1 MNVRA
6 LGQSFALTAVA
17 VGLIAAGCA
26 RTIDGEAVA
35 NETDR
40 AAYVSSVSSSAAA
53 ATSARA
59 HTAKVTVCGGFFRS
73 AVDVKFKLSAFSREL
88 EAQQDREA
96 ARTKARAAA
105 TALSSAATTVTDA
118 LRDNPSIPA
127 VLNSALSE
135 YASAAKDFASEL
147 NKLAAG
153 STSPEVFIAADD
165 RYRAARDAAL
175 DSCS

>member
-1 MNVRA
+1 M
-6 LGQSFALTAVA
+6 ALTAVA

-26 RTIDGEAVA
+26 RTIHGEAVA

-53 ATSARA
+53 ATSAQVRS
-59 HTAKVTVCGGFFRS
+59 AKAAVCAGFFTS
-73 AVDVKFKLSAFSREL
+73 AVDVKLKLSSLSREL
-88 EAQQDREA
+88 EAQQDRAA
-96 ARTKARAAA
+96 ARTKARDAGA
-105 TALSSAATTVTDA
+105 ALSSAATTVTDA

-127 VLNSALSE
+127 VLNAAMSE

-147 NKLAAG
+147 NKLAVG